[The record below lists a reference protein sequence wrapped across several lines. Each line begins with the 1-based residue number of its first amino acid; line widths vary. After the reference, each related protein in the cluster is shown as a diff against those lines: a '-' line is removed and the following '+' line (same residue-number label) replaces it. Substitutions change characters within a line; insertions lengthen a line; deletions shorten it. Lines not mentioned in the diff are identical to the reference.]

1 MVIGSFTAV
10 AVMIALLALLLPSKK
25 PPNPVAKGNEGP
37 AQLAAAISTKVSKAD
52 REAINTTLDAFVPA
66 AVGRK
71 NQRLAWSLAGP
82 GLTSGSTL
90 SEWEHNISPVP
101 VYSAIGGDANYD
113 GWRVLDAT
121 KTEVDFSLIVH
132 HRKGTNVGD
141 WIFQGTMLKVNGHW
155 LVNGL
160 YTAAINN
167 PVRGSQH
174 EVGPA
179 DFAAAGTGGEPPQA
193 KPPLG
198 STWLAVLFVAMGLVF
213 VVMATIG
220 IVVFLRGRRARRR
233 AQSSGLSSLPPL
245 PSRSANP

>member
-1 MVIGSFTAV
+1 M
-10 AVMIALLALLLPSKK
+10 
-25 PPNPVAKGNEGP
+25 
-37 AQLAAAISTKVSKAD
+37 
-52 REAINTTLDAFVPA
+52 
-66 AVGRK
+66 
-71 NQRLAWSLAGP
+71 
-82 GLTSGSTL
+82 
-90 SEWEHNISPVP
+90 
-101 VYSAIGGDANYD
+101 YSAIGGDTNYD

-141 WIFQGTMLKVNGHW
+141 WIFQGTMLKVNGRW
-155 LVNGL
+155 LMNGL

-179 DFAAAGTGGEPPQA
+179 DFAAAGTGGEPPRPTRRSA
-193 KPPLG
+193 APG
-198 STWLAVLFVAMGLVF
+198 FAALFVAMGLVF

-220 IVVFLRGRRARRR
+220 IVVFLRGRKAHHRAES
-233 AQSSGLSSLPPL
+233 AGLSSLPPL